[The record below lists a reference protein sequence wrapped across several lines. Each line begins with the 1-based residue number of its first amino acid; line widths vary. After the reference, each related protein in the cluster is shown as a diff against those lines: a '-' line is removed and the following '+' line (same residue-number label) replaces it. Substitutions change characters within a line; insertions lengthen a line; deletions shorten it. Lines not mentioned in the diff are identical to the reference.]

1 MEKKPFSKEDPLIG
15 QKLLNKYT
23 LIKKLGEG
31 SFGSIYSAK
40 SQHNWYAIKLESRNH
55 GQNLLENE
63 ACIMCY
69 LRGKRIPA
77 IKSYANDRHFNILIM
92 ELMGKSLEE
101 IFESLPKKKMT
112 VNCVTKLGLQMVQ
125 ILEYIHDKHIIHRD
139 IKPDNFVMGRGEK
152 SKYLY
157 LLDFGL
163 AKKYRSS
170 TTLCHY
176 RMVKK
181 KNLTG
186 TARYASINALNG
198 LTQSRRDDLEAVGY
212 VLMYFLRGKLP
223 WQGLRVKN
231 KEDRYHKIMEIKK
244 ETSPEQLCH
253 GFPKEFKEYI
263 KYTRN
268 LEYEQDPDYDML
280 KNLFKEILSLD
291 KNNLDNLYTYDWDID
306 NKNLNTITTSNT
318 SHKAIFDKDDKD
330 KNITFNTK
338 INKKIFTNKI
348 NEINEGFN
356 NNYNISNNKN
366 IFSNEKNFSIKAK
379 DTKEDFYS
387 SQILY
392 YPNYNKIM
400 NTETKI
406 LNYKKGKNKK
416 CDKDSD
422 DDDFDYQN
430 MMEMTDEG
438 KSDDIKKMPNNFGY
452 IHSKGQLENQNIIK
466 KNEDES
472 KCILF

>member
-1 MEKKPFSKEDPLIG
+1 MEKKTYSKDDPLIG
-15 QKLLNKYT
+15 QKLLNKFT

-40 SQHNWYAIKLESRNH
+40 SQHNWYAVKLESRKH

-69 LRGKRIPA
+69 LRGKRIPS
-77 IKSYANDRHFNILIM
+77 IKSYGSDSHFNILIM

-112 VNCVTKLGLQMVQ
+112 VNCVAKLGLQMIQ

-170 TTLCHY
+170 TTLNHY

-231 KEDRYHKIMEIKK
+231 KEDRYHRIMEIKK
-244 ETSPEQLCH
+244 ETTPDELCR

-263 KYTRN
+263 KYTRG

-280 KNLFKEILSLD
+280 KNLFKDILLSD
-291 KNNLDNLYTYDWDID
+291 KNYLENLYTYDWDID

-318 SHKAIFDKDDKD
+318 SHKAIFDKDDKE
-330 KNITFNTK
+330 KNFILNFNTHY
-338 INKKIFTNKI
+338 KKKFINKI
-348 NEINEGFN
+348 NAINEG
-356 NNYNISNNKN
+356 YNSNKKYEDN
-366 IFSNEKNFSIKAK
+366 NFSIKAK
-379 DTKEDFYS
+379 DTKENFYS

-392 YPNYNKIM
+392 CPNYSKIM

-406 LNYKKGKNKK
+406 MSYKNNKYLKDDSKEKKN
-416 CDKDSD
+416 DI
-422 DDDFDYQN
+422 DDDFEYQN
-430 MMEMTDEG
+430 IMDMTDEG
-438 KSDDIKKMPNNFGY
+438 KSDDIKKLPNNFGY
-452 IHSKGQLENQNIIK
+452 IHSKGQLEKQTIIK
-466 KNEDES
+466 KNEEES
-472 KCILF
+472 KCIIF